1 MVFIVKY
8 VKHLESIK
16 LYSLRNSKD
25 PCMYIQVKK
34 QIIAHSWEATCTS
47 LLNHIPPPSSKYTFT
62 LIWVN
67 QSLAVLYSI
76 STCVHNSLPFLKVV
90 PHKTPSGYL
99 RSWKKKKGKF
109 WSLSHVWLCNS
120 MDCSPSGSLVH
131 GILQAR
137 ILEWVA
143 ISFSSGFSQPRDWT
157 QVSYIRGS
165 FFTVWATREA
175 QLRAWIV
182 PDTVYTMLFPIHT
195 YIPMIQFNL

>member
-25 PCMYIQVKK
+25 PCMYIRVKK

-99 RSWKKKKGKF
+99 RSWKKKKKKRESSGHSVMSDSATPWTVAHQAL
-109 WSLSHVWLCNS
+109 WSMVFSKQEYWSGLPFLFPGDLPNPGIEPR
-120 MDCSPSGSLVH
+120 SPE
-131 GILQAR
+131 LQADSNKQWEFLNR
-137 ILEWVA
+137 AAFKIRSFWVW
-143 ISFSSGFSQPRDWT
+143 ISALPLVT
-157 QVSYIRGS
+157 
-165 FFTVWATREA
+165 
-175 QLRAWIV
+175 
-182 PDTVYTMLFPIHT
+182 
-195 YIPMIQFNL
+195 